1 MKRVRFLALLA
12 AAAALA
18 IGCSSKQETA
28 KTDET
33 QSTEV
38 AQEAPSADVAQE
50 APSADDAQE
59 APSTSTEATQEA
71 EPQTTY
77 GKAVDA
83 AKAVDETKAVLAK
96 LANPEYGIDPVCKM
110 AIDGSYTA
118 EIDGKLYGFCS
129 ETCENEARAHPEKYL
144 MVASLG
150 Q

>member
-1 MKRVRFLALLA
+1 MKRVSILAALA

-28 KTDET
+28 KTEEAPAT
-33 QSTEV
+33 STEV
-38 AQEAPSADVAQE
+38 AQEAPAADVAQE
-50 APSADDAQE
+50 APSADDAQ
-59 APSTSTEATQEA
+59 TSTEVTQE
-71 EPQTTY
+71 TTY

-83 AKAVDETKAVLAK
+83 AKAVDETKAALAK

-118 EIDGKLYGFCS
+118 EINGKVYGFCS
-129 ETCENEARAHPEKYL
+129 ETCANEARAHPEKYL
-144 MVASLG
+144 MVATLG